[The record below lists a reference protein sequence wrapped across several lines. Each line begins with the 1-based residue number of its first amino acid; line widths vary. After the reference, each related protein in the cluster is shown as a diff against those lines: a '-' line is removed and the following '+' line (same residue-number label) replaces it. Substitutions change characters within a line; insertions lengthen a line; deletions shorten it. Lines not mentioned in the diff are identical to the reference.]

1 MRYNFKRQFGKNHA
15 FYRNQNFGIVIFN
28 HKKIPSVRHI
38 TTVTWMLGYN
48 NQNKKKQVKYLL
60 INISKIGNADIT
72 LTTKRKFIS
81 AYYLY
86 L

>member
-38 TTVTWMLGYN
+38 TTVTWMLGHN
-48 NQNKKKQVKYLL
+48 NQNKKKKQV
-60 INISKIGNADIT
+60 
-72 LTTKRKFIS
+72 
-81 AYYLY
+81 
-86 L
+86 